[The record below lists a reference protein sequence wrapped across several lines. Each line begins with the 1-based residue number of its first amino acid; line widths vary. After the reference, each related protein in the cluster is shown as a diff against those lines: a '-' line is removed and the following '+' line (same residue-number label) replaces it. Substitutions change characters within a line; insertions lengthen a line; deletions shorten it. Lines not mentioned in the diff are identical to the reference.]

1 MGGEKLAQTPVFFFH
16 SPILIFGLF
25 LDISLWLYF
34 KPVVSTA
41 TVLFDSVG
49 TSVLM
54 EVESLVQG
62 FRGQLNKKLQELPS
76 TLDEQKR
83 LIR

>member
-1 MGGEKLAQTPVFFFH
+1 M
-16 SPILIFGLF
+16 
-25 LDISLWLYF
+25 
-34 KPVVSTA
+34 VSTA